1 MIPAVPEAAQPLSRQ
16 FDAALLDLDGTVYL
30 GGVVIPE
37 VPAALEQAR
46 TDGMKCVFVTNNA
59 SRPPAVVADILT
71 AMGVP
76 ATAEAVLTSPE
87 AAADMLAAAHPAGSR
102 VLILG
107 TQHLVDCVRAVGL
120 EPVHT
125 AADAPI
131 AVVQGLSQELGWPQ
145 LAEACIALRT
155 GADWVATNIDATLP
169 TDRGML
175 PGNGSLVAAL
185 VTATGLHPRV
195 AGKPERPLLDTAI
208 ARVSSQRP
216 LVVGDRL
223 DTDIEAA
230 VTAGIPSLMPLT
242 GVNSAADVLTAPAAR
257 RPTHVSFDLR
267 GLVDPTR
274 AVELTATSPTPDSWS
289 FETDTAGTRVHSTSG
304 APEHPHEDAVALS
317 LLAAVAQRT
326 WQSDEAAALQTFVAA
341 DDHARAALVRLG
353 LGG

>member
-1 MIPAVPEAAQPLSRQ
+1 MSSTLSSGAAPLSRL

-30 GGVVIPE
+30 GGVVIPD
-37 VPAALEQAR
+37 VPAALVQAR
-46 TDGMKCVFVTNNA
+46 ADGMKCVFVTNNA
-59 SRPPAVVADILT
+59 SRPPAVVADMLT

-76 ATAEAVLTSPE
+76 ATPEAVLTSPE
-87 AAADMLAAAHPAGSR
+87 AAADMLAATHPAGSR

-125 AADAPI
+125 AAEAPV

-145 LAEACIALRT
+145 LAEACIALRA
-155 GADWVATNIDATLP
+155 GADWIATNIDATLP

-208 ARVSSQRP
+208 ARVAAQRP

-230 VTAGIPSLMPLT
+230 VTAGMPSLMPLT
-242 GVNSAADVLTAPAAR
+242 GVNTAADVLTAPAAR
-257 RPTHVSFDLR
+257 RPTYVSFDLR

-274 AVELTATSPTPDSWS
+274 AVELAADTDEPCWSVDSGDTATLIHCSVDTPKQ
-289 FETDTAGTRVHSTSG
+289 
-304 APEHPHEDAVALS
+304 PHDDALALS
-317 LLAAVAQRT
+317 LLAVLTRRA
-326 WQSDEAAALQTFVAA
+326 WKSDEAVPLETFVAG
-341 DDHARAALVRLG
+341 DSRTRSALTRLCLSG
-353 LGG
+353 

>member
-1 MIPAVPEAAQPLSRQ
+1 MSSTPSSSAAPLSRL

-30 GGVVIPE
+30 GGVVIPD
-37 VPAALEQAR
+37 VPAALAQAR
-46 TDGMKCVFVTNNA
+46 ADGMKCVFVTNNA

-76 ATAEAVLTSPE
+76 ATSEAVLTSPE
-87 AAADMLAAAHPAGSR
+87 AAADMLAAGHPAGSR
-102 VLILG
+102 VLVLG
-107 TQHLVDCVRAVGL
+107 TQHLIDCVRAVGL
-120 EPVHT
+120 EPVRT
-125 AADAPI
+125 AAEAPV
-131 AVVQGLSQELGWPQ
+131 AVVQGLSPELGWPQ
-145 LAEACIALRT
+145 LAEACIALRA

-208 ARVSSQRP
+208 ARVAARRP

-230 VTAGIPSLMPLT
+230 VMAGLPSLMPLT
-242 GVNSAADVLTAPAAR
+242 GVNTAADVLTAPAGR
-257 RPTHVSFDLR
+257 RPTYLSFDLR

-274 AVELTATSPTPDSWS
+274 AVEPVADAHEPHPWS
-289 FETDTAGTRVHSTSG
+289 FDTDSAGTQVHFSSATP
-304 APEHPHEDAVALS
+304 AHPHQDSVALS
-317 LLAAVAQRT
+317 LLAALARRA
-326 WQSDEAAALQTFVAA
+326 WQSDASAPLETFAAGDGRARSALT
-341 DDHARAALVRLG
+341 RLG
-353 LGG
+353 LAG